1 MSLCASLFVIYLMA
15 KGVMSA
21 PTLYTTQSCRNL
33 TISVT
38 ASANNLDL
46 PPFPNDTSRAAFGKY
61 VRSFD
66 PSTLSTKKVDGT
78 FNIAA
83 TYCEPL
89 IDVPGRENTIQFLL
103 HGLAYTKV
111 IRSRSALYAT
121 AC

>member
-1 MSLCASLFVIYLMA
+1 MHICASLTILYLTTTGVI
-15 KGVMSA
+15 SA
-21 PTLYTTQSCRNL
+21 PTPYPTPSCRNL

-38 ASANNLDL
+38 ALADNLDL

-66 PSTLSTKKVDGT
+66 PSTLGTKKVDGT

-89 IDVPGRENTIQFLL
+89 VDVPGRENTIQFLL

-111 IRSRSALYAT
+111 I
-121 AC
+121 